1 MHTAAPTGADPSS
14 VSAGM
19 ACSSSGG
26 WVQLVGGV
34 LLVLL
39 CGVYAFGFQMLGLME
54 LSLANP
60 FASLV
65 RSQLQRR

>member
-1 MHTAAPTGADPSS
+1 
-14 VSAGM
+14 M